1 MVVVYNDHP
10 DDLICAWYIHM
21 GLSAP
26 LLQLC
31 LTLCNPMDCSP
42 PGSSVHGILWARIL
56 EWVTMLFSKDSSQA
70 RDQTQRLL
78 CLLHLLHWRLSFYH
92 WATGEAMYICVYI
105 YIMFYVIFYIQY
117 RCSWTIERHW
127 TTEEDPT
134 QGAPLSDW
142 CTNLQH
148 RTLARGVPLC
158 AWHREK

>member
-1 MVVVYNDHP
+1 MC
-10 DDLICAWYIHM
+10 LIYTYTYTYIRAYVLHCFSYVW
-21 GLSAP
+21 LFATLWTVAHQAP
-26 LLQLC
+26 LSMEFLGKNTGMGYHALLQ
-31 LTLCNPMDCSP
+31 
-42 PGSSVHGILWARIL
+42 G
-56 EWVTMLFSKDSSQA
+56 LFPSQ
-70 RDQTQRLL
+70 RPNSRLL

-117 RCSWTIERHW
+117 RCSWTIESHW

-158 AWHREK
+158 AWHRGK